1 MLYSRFQKAISGEVS
16 EWLKEHAWKAC
27 VRQRTRGS
35 NPRLSARIKASGE
48 VPEWLNGAVSKTV
61 VHESVPRVRIPASP
75 PFTVEMRYYYGM
87 MGQALCDSS
96 GLIPPG
102 PEGSNGTRKLLCAS
116 QAWPT
121 FTDSYFGELC
131 LTTPWP
137 GNIDQL
143 HLKNL

>member
-1 MLYSRFQKAISGEVS
+1 MESVCAATYPGFESPPL
-16 EWLKEHAWKAC
+16 
-27 VRQRTRGS
+27 RQNIG
-35 NPRLSARIKASGE
+35 ISGE

-75 PFTVEMRYYYGM
+75 PFIVEMRFDYGM

-96 GLIPPG
+96 GLTPPG

-121 FTDSYFGELC
+121 FYR
-131 LTTPWP
+131 
-137 GNIDQL
+137 
-143 HLKNL
+143 